1 MCPHPDRQAV
11 DYANEYLSNALSI
24 GEQMLRSGAEVS
36 RVEDSI
42 RRICTAYGAER
53 VDVFTITSS
62 IVVTISGKAFGTVTQ
77 TRRISGLQF
86 DLRRLERLNE
96 LSRLIAQHLPPMEK
110 VEEALERI
118 RTTPGHSFPT
128 QLGIWALIS
137 ASFTLF
143 FGGSWLDA
151 VASALIGVLL
161 KCADRGLKWLE
172 LNGFLAAL
180 LCSGFG
186 GLLSFLAV
194 QWGFGDSVEKIN
206 IGNIMLL
213 IPGIML
219 TNSLRDLF
227 NGDTISG
234 LLRFLEAVLLSMTIA
249 AGFVAASVI
258 GGVSV

>member
-1 MCPHPDRQAV
+1 MSRFVTLCVRLGFTA
-11 DYANEYLSNALSI
+11 I
-24 GEQMLRSGAEVS
+24 RFSG
-36 RVEDSI
+36 I
-42 RRICTAYGAER
+42 
-53 VDVFTITSS
+53 F
-62 IVVTISGKAFGTVTQ
+62 
-77 TRRISGLQF
+77 
-86 DLRRLERLNE
+86 
-96 LSRLIAQHLPPMEK
+96 
-110 VEEALERI
+110 
-118 RTTPGHSFPT
+118 
-128 QLGIWALIS
+128 
-137 ASFTLF
+137 
-143 FGGSWLDA
+143 
-151 VASALIGVLL
+151 ASAIIGVLL
-161 KCADRGLKWLE
+161 KCADAGLKWLE

-194 QWGFGDSVEKIN
+194 QWGLGDSVEKIN

-258 GGVSV
+258 GG